1 MTLKSTVHIILEG
14 LLAILRTSKTTLLS
28 ILRECCSRR
37 VKKSMASIL
46 LEALRLLLGLIQRKI
61 MCLCKVKRQSWLMR
75 YRLDSQQ
82 GSELKMNKW
91 ILLSNSKRE
100 NIESSMVQTLSE
112 IFTKKK
118 KVSISVKKVKIS
130 PKKLTLPQG
139 NGTKRKE

>member
-1 MTLKSTVHIILEG
+1 
-14 LLAILRTSKTTLLS
+14 
-28 ILRECCSRR
+28 
-37 VKKSMASIL
+37 
-46 LEALRLLLGLIQRKI
+46 
-61 MCLCKVKRQSWLMR
+61 
-75 YRLDSQQ
+75 
-82 GSELKMNKW
+82 MNKW

>member
-14 LLAILRTSKTTLLS
+14 LLAILKTSKMTLLS
-28 ILRECCSRR
+28 ILRECCSLR
-37 VKKSMASIL
+37 VKKSMVNIPQVG
-46 LEALRLLLGLIQRKI
+46 LRRYLGLIQRKI
-61 MCLCKVKRQSWLMR
+61 MFRCKVSRQPWLMR